1 MIIVDAAALTN
12 ALADDGPLGQAAR
25 TELARDDH
33 WAAPAH
39 LQVEVFAALRGL
51 NLGGKLSERR
61 ARLAL
66 DALYDLVVEPVPLT
80 TLIPR
85 MWQLRRN
92 VAGLDAA
99 YVAAA
104 ETSQCPLVTAD
115 ARLTRVRG
123 LRCEIR
129 LAAPE
134 R

>member
-1 MIIVDAAALTN
+1 V
-12 ALADDGPLGQAAR
+12 R
-25 TELARDDH
+25 SELARDDH

-51 NLGGKLSERR
+51 NLGGKLSEGR

-66 DALYDLVVEPVPLT
+66 DALRDIIVEAVPLRA
-80 TLIPR
+80 LMPR

-92 VAGLDAA
+92 VGGYDAA

-104 ETSQCPLVTAD
+104 EAHQCPLVTAD

-123 LRCEIR
+123 LHCEIR
-129 LAAPE
+129 LASPE